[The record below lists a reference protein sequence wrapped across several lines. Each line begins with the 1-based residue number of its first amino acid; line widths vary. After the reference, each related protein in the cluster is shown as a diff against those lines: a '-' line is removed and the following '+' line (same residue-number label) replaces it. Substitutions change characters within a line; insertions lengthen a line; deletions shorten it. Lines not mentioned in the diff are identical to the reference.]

1 MAATFLVIILLPTLL
16 ALAAAW
22 DIASFTIPNFIPAAL
37 VAGFVL
43 FVALVHL
50 PMSAVGWHALAA
62 LIGLCAGFALFAG
75 GLIGGGD
82 AKFFAAA
89 LAWLGFANVLEYV
102 LVASLFG
109 GALALLVLGFR
120 KIPLPARLAR
130 QGWLARLQGHG
141 GIPYGVAL
149 AIAALV
155 ILPHT
160 DVFRAAAPLG

>member
-1 MAATFLVIILLPTLL
+1 MLAMLLVIVLLPALL

-22 DIASFTIPNFIPAAL
+22 DVASFTIPNFIPAAL
-37 VAGFVL
+37 IGGFLV
-43 FVALVHL
+43 FVALAHL
-50 PMSAVGWHALAA
+50 PLSAVGWHALAA
-62 LIGLCAGFALFAG
+62 AIGLAAGFALFAG

-89 LAWLGFANVLEYV
+89 LAWLGLANVLEYV

-109 GALALLVLGFR
+109 GALALLMLGFR
-120 KIPLPARLAR
+120 RLPLPESLSR
-130 QGWLARLQGHG
+130 QSWLARLQGHG

-149 AIAALV
+149 ALAAIV

-160 DVFRAAAPLG
+160 DVFRAAAAL